1 MGTTCK
7 YVTCLVRKKI
17 GYTPNDMHVAAYD
30 WRLSPY
36 FLEKRDSY
44 LTRLKSTIETMKST
58 SDEKVALMSHSYGK
72 RVRPLFNSIQPIRR
86 NGIVIGGDDAI
97 VTRLVVKLVRLLC
110 FTHTLS
116 NHFVTF
122 RFTCS
127 SLFLQL
133 GCCFKRCIP
142 STFCRHH
149 PIPMIIPPLWLKL
162 KIANC

>member
-1 MGTTCK
+1 M
-7 YVTCLVRKKI
+7 CLVRKKI
-17 GYTPNDMHVAAYD
+17 GYTPNDMHMAAYD

-44 LTRLKSTIETMKST
+44 LTRLKSTIETMKTT
-58 SDEKVALMSHSYGK
+58 SGEKVVLMSHSYGK
-72 RVRPLFNSIQPIRR
+72 RVRPLFNSIQFNSTIRR
-86 NGIVIGGDDAI
+86 YRIIIGGGYA
-97 VTRLVVKLVRLLC
+97 VVLRLVVKLARLLC

-116 NHFVTF
+116 NHFVAF

-133 GCCFKRCIP
+133 DSCFKRCIP

-149 PIPMIIPPLWLKL
+149 PIPSFAGIIPYQ
-162 KIANC
+162 